1 MEMPAALLVL
11 CLAVSP
17 GLVVHGQDDTL
28 GFISIDC
35 GIAEGTAYADQPTHG
50 LRYVSDA
57 GFTDA
62 GAGLNAAINPPYNV
76 EGTSTRYLTAR
87 YFPDARRSCYT
98 LRPGVTPG
106 GRYLVRATFYYGN
119 YDGLN
124 RLPVFDLHLGV
135 NRWVTVNVTA
145 PGASYIFEAVVVP
158 PADFFQVCLVNRG
171 LGTPFISGLDLRP
184 LQDDMYPEATLNQS
198 LALLNF
204 RRPTATYILNRY
216 HFRRPASTYAL
227 LRYPFDPYDRLW
239 QAYGDIDA
247 WTNITRPVDVSNISS
262 FHTLPM
268 ILWSAATPVNGT
280 QIDFAWSSDSSIN
293 NDNTSYLLLLYF
305 EEVQR
310 LPSNAVRRFDILV
323 DNSTW
328 NGSQRYSP
336 KYLSSELVKRM
347 VLGSRQ
353 HTVSLVATPD
363 ATLPP
368 ILNAFEIY
376 SVLPMTELATNGAD
390 AKAMMAI
397 RTKYALKKNWMG
409 DPCAPKAFA
418 WDGLNCSNFSS
429 GPAWITALRLSSSG
443 LSGGIDASF
452 GNLKSLQWLDLSN
465 NSLSGPV
472 PDFLVQMPSLT
483 FLDLSSNKLSGPVPA
498 VLLQKHQNGS
508 LVLRIGNNANICDNG
523 ASTCEPE
530 NKNGKRILAIAIV
543 VPIAV
548 ATLLFVAALIL
559 HRLKHKQVT
568 WTANNSRLPSP
579 QERSTAFGNRQF
591 TYKELK
597 RMTANFEEE
606 IGRGG
611 FGAVF
616 LGYLENGSPVA
627 IKMCTKTSQG
637 DKAFSAEAQHLT
649 RVHHRNLVSLIGY
662 CKDKKHLALV
672 YEYMQ
677 GGNLENRLRGQ
688 VSAITPLTWHQRLK
702 IALDSAHGLEYLHK
716 ACQPPLIHRDVKTT
730 NILLSADLEAKI
742 SDFGLTK
749 VFANDFDTHITTQ
762 PAGTLGYLDPEYYNT
777 SRLSEKSDVYS
788 FGVVLLELIT
798 GQPPAVTITSTDRI
812 HIALWVR
819 QKLSMGNIESIVD
832 PRMEGE
838 YDVNSVWKVA
848 ELALQCKEQPS
859 RERPT
864 MTHVVMELKETLEL
878 DALHAMGY
886 YSSVPSSTVNLSA
899 TSVDLQSDAQASEA
913 RQETM
918 LELEQVG
925 NISETQIG
933 PVAR

>member
-1 MEMPAALLVL
+1 MEVVPAALLVL
-11 CLAVSP
+11 CLCLCLCLCPVVSP
-17 GLVVHGQDDTL
+17 VALVVHGQLDTL

-35 GIAEGTAYADQPTHG
+35 GIAEGAAYADQSTRG

-57 GFTDA
+57 GFADA
-62 GAGLNAAINPPYNV
+62 GAGLNAAVNPPYNV
-76 EGTSTRYLTAR
+76 KGIADR
-87 YFPDARRSCYT
+87 YFPDTAGGRGARRSCYT
-98 LRPGVTPG
+98 LRPVTPG
-106 GRYLVRATFYYGN
+106 GGYLVRATFYYGN
-119 YDGLN
+119 YDALN

-145 PGASYIFEAVVVP
+145 PGAIYIFEAVVVP

-184 LQDDMYPEATLNQS
+184 LQDDMYPEATVNQS

-204 RRPTATYILNRY
+204 RRPTATYSFNRY
-216 HFRRPASTYAL
+216 HFWRPGSTYPVFRVFCINSSTL
-227 LRYPFDPYDRLW
+227 SSIFFIMVFSKQ

-247 WTNITRPVDVSNISS
+247 WTNITSSTPIDVSNISS
-262 FHTLPM
+262 FHTSSK
-268 ILWSAATPVNGT
+268 ILWSATTPVNGT
-280 QIDFAWSSDSSIN
+280 QIDFAWSPDSSIN
-293 NDNTSYLLLLYF
+293 NDSTSYLLLLYF
-305 EEVQR
+305 VEVQR
-310 LPSNAVRRFDILV
+310 LPSSAVRRFDILV

-328 NGSQRYSP
+328 NGSQRYTP
-336 KYLSSELVKRM
+336 KHLSAELVKRM

-376 SVLPMTELATNGAD
+376 SVMSMTELAMNDAD
-390 AKAMMAI
+390 GISFDTLLLPKMFSVNLHPPASCCVQRI
-397 RTKYALKKNWMG
+397 MG
-409 DPCAPKAFA
+409 WAHFDC
-418 WDGLNCSNFSS
+418 
-429 GPAWITALRLSSSG
+429 
-443 LSGGIDASF
+443 
-452 GNLKSLQWLDLSN
+452 
-465 NSLSGPV
+465 
-472 PDFLVQMPSLT
+472 
-483 FLDLSSNKLSGPVPA
+483 KLIG
-498 VLLQKHQNGS
+498 
-508 LVLRIGNNANICDNG
+508 IGNNANMCNNG

-530 NKNGKRILAIAIV
+530 NKNGNRILVIAIV
-543 VPIAV
+543 VPIAG
-548 ATLLFVAALIL
+548 ATLLFVAALLIL
-559 HRLKHKQVT
+559 RRLKHKQVT

-597 RMTANFEEE
+597 LMTANFKEE

-627 IKMCTKTSQG
+627 IKMCSKTSQG
-637 DKAFSAEAQHLT
+637 DKEFSAEAQHLT

-662 CKDKKHLALV
+662 CKDKKNLALV
-672 YEYMQ
+672 FEYMQ
-677 GGNLENRLRGQ
+677 GGNLDNRLRGQ
-688 VSAITPLTWHQRLK
+688 VSAVTPLTWHQRLK

-742 SDFGLTK
+742 SDFGLMK
-749 VFANDFDTHITTQ
+749 VFADDFNTHITTQ
-762 PAGTLGYLDPEYYNT
+762 PA
-777 SRLSEKSDVYS
+777 LSEKSDVYS

-798 GQPPAVTITSTDRI
+798 GQTPAVRITSTDSI

-819 QKLSMGNIESIVD
+819 QKLSMGNVESIVD
-832 PRMEGE
+832 PRMGGE

-848 ELALQCKEQPS
+848 ELSLQCIEQPS
-859 RERPT
+859 REWPT

-878 DALHAMGY
+878 DALHGMGY
-886 YSSVPSSTVNLSA
+886 YSSEPSSTVNLSA

-933 PVAR
+933 PAPR